1 MHTTCLYVCLYEFV
15 TLGEVYQLNFQ
26 MGICSL
32 PSLALFWIKDFVE
45 VWNFFF
51 FFFGKT
57 ELVGNAIL
65 YVKVDV
71 DCLN

>member
-1 MHTTCLYVCLYEFV
+1 
-15 TLGEVYQLNFQ
+15 

-32 PSLALFWIKDFVE
+32 LSLALFWIKDFAE

-51 FFFGKT
+51 GKT
-57 ELVGNAIL
+57 EMVGTAIL
-65 YVKVDV
+65 YVRVDV

>member
-1 MHTTCLYVCLYEFV
+1 MHTTCLYEFV

-51 FFFGKT
+51 FGKT
-57 ELVGNAIL
+57 ELVGTAIL